1 MANKS
6 VCFFIL
12 SFFFIFLSTPWIND
26 VSKQAMNSAALH
38 AILKMLHSSLW
49 IQISHINGCF
59 SLIASVAC
67 VTLWTRWCL
76 FDVQLC
82 LALCL
87 YEPVKTLCGQVSLTE
102 LLVLQCA
109 VKFVVN
115 EVHFFDCVQC
125 LWKFLPFCFRFCCD
139 FVLLLSISLHYFVWM
154 SDYQRVQ
161 ICVCVC
167 RFLPYSEAGYCP
179 SPHILSLE
187 EAGHR
192 GEDVL
197 LLGLES
203 GPALIYV
210 SLKHP
215 EYEVHR
221 LMECLW
227 IALFSVSLGT

>member
-125 LWKFLPFCFRFCCD
+125 LWNNCKIQFFCHFVFD
-139 FVLLLSISLHYFVWM
+139 FVAFKLLSISLHYFVWM
-154 SDYQRVQ
+154 SDYQWVSKFVF
-161 ICVCVC
+161 VCVGFC
-167 RFLPYSEAGYCP
+167 RSQRLATAPLPISFLWRRRDIEERMYC
-179 SPHILSLE
+179 
-187 EAGHR
+187 
-192 GEDVL
+192 
-197 LLGLES
+197 
-203 GPALIYV
+203 Y
-210 SLKHP
+210 
-215 EYEVHR
+215 
-221 LMECLW
+221 
-227 IALFSVSLGT
+227 